1 MTPSS
6 TATPPLPPTLVLG
19 LTSSP
24 PREVLELLE
33 LEEVFP
39 SRQEAL
45 RAGQVRFPRPRTW
58 VGPSFSSWGEVPPLS
73 PGEEARVV

>member
-6 TATPPLPPTLVLG
+6 TATPPLPPILVLG

-24 PREVLELLE
+24 KREGLELLGR
-33 LEEVFP
+33 EEVFT
-39 SRQEAL
+39 SRQEAP
-45 RAGQVRFPRPRTW
+45 RAGQARSPRPRTW
-58 VGPSFSSWGEVPPLS
+58 VGPSTSSWGEAPPLS